1 MANEFVAR
9 RGLITLGS
17 FTVPYTA
24 VTSNYT
30 VGEDDYVVNATTGS
44 FTITLPTAVGITG
57 KNYFIK
63 NSGTGII
70 TVDGTGSET
79 LDGELTTTLNQY
91 GSVQLISDGTN
102 WIVAGTGSIG
112 NIKNYVTVGLSGSTD
127 VDYFSVKDAVDSIT
141 GATSGSTWEVRVY
154 PGLYIEDTI
163 TMKSWITVRGG
174 DSISTIVQASN
185 PSNSVF
191 LMADQSMVVDMQVQ
205 GSTSSGATAIVYS
218 SSTTPQTNAISY
230 VENVRF
236 GPNYTHAKT
245 VGTGG
250 GNCIMQ
256 CSNVKYG
263 GYPFTIGFIVTN
275 DGSGIGRMQLRNVTS
290 TNGGITTTTGLV
302 FAKADQPG
310 CTFIVNG
317 CLLTKSTGAAA
328 GTGFWVENGGSLRL
342 TAVNFQRWATAI
354 YAPNTGSAP
363 SIFGSALNF
372 ENNTKDIVVEHPTA
386 TGHVEGT
393 DTFLKTEIPL
403 NAPLYEVNTDPRVI
417 TVAKKGGDFS
427 SIAAAVDWIT
437 GATINSRFLVSVGPG
452 QFFEPQINLAGKPYV
467 SLQGSNIQTT
477 QIIPTG
483 STQHIIN
490 TLYPVYKRM

>member
-1 MANEFVAR
+1 MANEFIAR

-44 FTITLPTAVGITG
+44 FTITLPTAVGVTG

-63 NSGTGII
+63 NSGSGII

-79 LDGELTTTLNQY
+79 FDGELSTTLNQY

-102 WIVAGTGSIG
+102 WIVAGTGTIG
-112 NIKNYVTVGLSGSTD
+112 NIRNYVTVGLSGSTD
-127 VDYFSVKDAVDSIT
+127 VDYFSVKDAVDSIS

-154 PGLYIEDTI
+154 PGLYVEDTI
-163 TMKSWITVRGG
+163 TMKSWVTVRGG

-191 LMADQSMVVDMQVQ
+191 LMADQSMVIDMQVQ
-205 GSTSSGATAIVYS
+205 GSTASGATAIVYS

-236 GPNYTHAKT
+236 GPNYTNAKT

-275 DGSGIGRMQLRNVTS
+275 DGSGMQVVRQVL
-290 TNGGITTTTGLV
+290 
-302 FAKADQPG
+302 
-310 CTFIVNG
+310 
-317 CLLTKSTGAAA
+317 
-328 GTGFWVENGGSLRL
+328 LRL
-342 TAVNFQRWATAI
+342 N
-354 YAPNTGSAP
+354 
-363 SIFGSALNF
+363 
-372 ENNTKDIVVEHPTA
+372 
-386 TGHVEGT
+386 
-393 DTFLKTEIPL
+393 
-403 NAPLYEVNTDPRVI
+403 
-417 TVAKKGGDFS
+417 
-427 SIAAAVDWIT
+427 
-437 GATINSRFLVSVGPG
+437 
-452 QFFEPQINLAGKPYV
+452 
-467 SLQGSNIQTT
+467 
-477 QIIPTG
+477 
-483 STQHIIN
+483 
-490 TLYPVYKRM
+490 